1 MLIGAEIKG
10 GNPKISAGAEF
21 QLSQLRINLNYT
33 LDLTSSV
40 TPLNR
45 ISLSGK
51 IMLGDRG
58 RHIIDQQV
66 DEYYMEG
73 LKLYS
78 NAQWQEAIQIWEQVL
93 KLNKRFD
100 PAILGIE
107 SARAQIDMFENI
119 KNSLKLEY
127 GTRKKMQFPR
137 RFCLKRQKKSM
148 HYSSRFQIKL
158 TTAS

>member
-1 MLIGAEIKG
+1 M
-10 GNPKISAGAEF
+10 
-21 QLSQLRINLNYT
+21 NLNYT
-33 LDLTSSV
+33 LDLTSST

-58 RHIIDQQV
+58 RHIIEKQV

-78 NAQWQEAIQIWEQVL
+78 NAQWQEAIIHWEQAL

-107 SARAQIDMFENI
+107 SARAQINMFENI
-119 KNSLKLEY
+119 KNSLKLE
-127 GTRKKMQFPR
+127 
-137 RFCLKRQKKSM
+137 
-148 HYSSRFQIKL
+148 
-158 TTAS
+158 